1 MWLKSVACSRVLRVF
16 LFERWPTEVS
26 GCNNSSGRSCG
37 RSGHLRQRQLT
48 QKTKIPLVQNIS
60 QNWTMP
66 IIYTPTNSGGVEIIF
81 SLVWPSLLPPVRR
94 FSTLQPSELLE
105 TKSVVIPCSNP
116 HKTFPHQLNAL
127 SVPYALDLSPVRWYA
142 VALCLIRC
150 APTQWDTV
158 ISPWMCQA
166 VTAWRSVYL
175 ISFVTIAT
183 FRSFRSR
190 LQGLVLHRPPLS
202 TVAKI
207 PLPQALV
214 TLYLVFH
221 FNLFRILL

>member
-1 MWLKSVACSRVLRVF
+1 MWLKSVVCSRVLRVF

-105 TKSVVIPCSNP
+105 TKSVVIPYSNP
-116 HKTFPHQLNAL
+116 HKTFPL
-127 SVPYALDLSPVRWYA
+127 SVKCPLRT
-142 VALCLIRC
+142 LCPWPLPRE
-150 APTQWDTV
+150 V
-158 ISPWMCQA
+158 I
-166 VTAWRSVYL
+166 
-175 ISFVTIAT
+175 
-183 FRSFRSR
+183 
-190 LQGLVLHRPPLS
+190 PPLLCAS
-202 TVAKI
+202 FAAHQ
-207 PLPQALV
+207 P
-214 TLYLVFH
+214 
-221 FNLFRILL
+221 NGILLFPLECAKLLLLEGLCTGFRLSQLPPSGHSGLASKVSSSTGHPWAL